1 MSLKTVNPM
10 KTSQQ
15 GMSEEDLLAK
25 GKLNS
30 YSLFLCA

>member
-25 GKLNS
+25 GRIN
-30 YSLFLCA
+30 